1 MSNFL
6 SQWNSFLN
14 EELLIES
21 RYTDALAF
29 AQNLKKA
36 SRTGRVA
43 DVYQKMSEE
52 DIEAIQNGLRRGIEY
67 LRETDPSGDDQYL
80 MWGARYLRSSA
91 ARLLQRFSERW
102 GTSPEDWA
110 NWANTGKTGAAMV
123 AERVVSQALGL
134 SNNLRDYHLLKSKNL
149 IKKDI
154 QDFDPTDYE
163 AFHRWKS
170 DVNKGM
176 QDLADREEIG
186 KLKAKAKESSDTIIE
201 EPDGNYKVVRPYSK
215 EASCHYGFGAKWCI
229 SATRSRNYFNQFTNE
244 GKAFYIVFMRHLP
257 NSDPSK
263 MMALVYGRPIED
275 GEPEE
280 VFNAPNDSVGTDGLK
295 EAVTSN
301 LLAKVVKNLTGN
313 KEEIA
318 KIKKMEDTDKQIQ
331 WFNILSDAAAVVIS
345 GEEEG
350 AEETQ
355 EEILD
360 ILGLRQEGYEP
371 DELEDAFQELIYE
384 EYQNIID
391 ETAYHAEKNPA
402 TSEDSWQEVTDEYSA
417 QMAHSSIYFEDPE
430 GDGANFYF
438 SGGMEI
444 DVSEESLGVEL
455 DPYADS
461 NKVTDQVEHVLDM
474 EFSIRTEDIYFHDDF
489 IHVRF
494 PPDYDEHGL
503 DGYKSFAMRVSE
515 ADAEYDNILPALAKA
530 FASAGLIEG
539 GIDFADVEA
548 DLEARN
554 LQHAEVDESDGEL
567 SIGFPLEYKI
577 NLKSHPVNLFRDRP
591 TRDPSRVESPDFIDW
606 FHQEFFGSKGRMDQS
621 IESMLRRVWR
631 RLAQQAQKQM
641 DLPLD
646 EQMSQEEAAKFF
658 DLNPPQINFGDV
670 GVKWRWEMNNVNLTA
685 TLEVVVPATATED
698 YANAV
703 VAYAKYIDDN
713 YDEISEDIYKQL
725 MHDIEQ
731 QLAQIPSETKEK
743 ATEKLEES
751 RIKEIIKQEVKR
763 YLTEQDGLNVYE
775 TFAIVLTDDDT
786 NITDVLTKMR
796 AIEGVTVI
804 STDETVQDGD
814 DNRHEVRVKYL
825 KGGRSVAHYISLLKR
840 STARIPGVRRF
851 RTMSTKKVN
860 I

>member
-6 SQWNSFLN
+6 SQWSSFLN
-14 EELLIES
+14 EEILIES
-21 RYTDALAF
+21 RYKDALAF

-52 DIEAIQNGLRRGIEY
+52 DIDAIKNGLRRGIEY
-67 LRETDPSGDDQYL
+67 LREADPSGDNKYL

-91 ARLLQRFSERW
+91 TRLLQRFSERW
-102 GTSPEDWA
+102 GSSPEDWA
-110 NWANTGKTGAAMV
+110 NWANTGKSGAAMV

-134 SNNLRDYHLLKSKNL
+134 SNTLRDYHLLKSKNL
-149 IKKDI
+149 VKKDI
-154 QDFDPTDYE
+154 QDYDPADFEGFT
-163 AFHRWKS
+163 RWQS

-176 QDLADREEIG
+176 QDLADREERD
-186 KLKAKAKESSDTIIE
+186 KLKVKAKELSDTIME
-201 EPDGNYKVVRPYSK
+201 DEDYQVVRPYS
-215 EASCHYGFGAKWCI
+215 EQASCYFGYGTKWCI
-229 SATRSRNYFNQFTNE
+229 SATRSRNYFDQYSNE
-244 GKAFYIVFMRHLP
+244 GKAFYFVMLRHLP

-263 MMALVYGRPIED
+263 KMALVYPNDVSYGE
-275 GEPEE
+275 EPEE
-280 VFNAPNDSVGTDGLK
+280 VFDAQDDEVGTTGLYD
-295 EAVTSN
+295 AVTRN
-301 LLAKVVKNLTGN
+301 LLAKVAKGLSGN
-313 KEEIA
+313 KEEVA
-318 KIKKMEDTDKQIQ
+318 KIRRMDPDKQMQ
-331 WFNILSDAAAVVIS
+331 WVNILSDAAAIVIS

-360 ILGLRQEGYEP
+360 ILDLRQKGYEA
-371 DELEDAFQELIYE
+371 DELEDGFQELIQE
-384 EYQNIID
+384 EYQNIIN
-391 ETAYHAEKNPA
+391 ETSSHAADNPA
-402 TSEDSWQEVTDEYSA
+402 GPSAEDWQKITDEYNE
-417 QMAHSSIYFEDPE
+417 QMSHSSIYFDDYGE
-430 GDGANFYF
+430 GANFYF
-438 SGGMEI
+438 SGDMGI

-455 DPYADS
+455 DDDADP
-461 NKVTDQVEHVLDM
+461 TDVMDMVRKVLDM
-474 EFSIRTEDIYFHDDF
+474 EFSIFPEDIDFHDTD
-489 IHVRF
+489 ISIRF
-494 PPDYDEHGL
+494 SPDYDERGL

-515 ADAEYDNILPALAKA
+515 ADDEMDNILPALAKA

-567 SIGFPLEYKI
+567 SIDFPLEYKI
-577 NLKSHPVNLFRDRP
+577 NLKSHPINLFRDRP
-591 TRDPSRVESPDFIDW
+591 TGDPNRVESPGFIDW
-606 FHQEFFGSKGRMDQS
+606 YHQEFFGSKGRMMQS
-621 IESMLRRVWR
+621 IESMLRGIWK

-670 GVKWRWEMNNVNLTA
+670 GVKWLWEMNNVKLTA

-698 YANAV
+698 YAKAV

-713 YDEISEDIYKQL
+713 YDEINDAIYKQL

-763 YLTEQDGLNVYE
+763 YLTEQEGMNVYE
-775 TFAIVLTDDDT
+775 TSAIVLTDDDT

-804 STDETVQDGD
+804 STDESAQDGD
-814 DNRHEVRVKYL
+814 VNRHEVRVKYL
-825 KGGRSVAHYISLLKR
+825 KGGRSVAHYVSLLKR
-840 STARIPGVRRF
+840 STSRIPGVRRF
-851 RTMSTKKVN
+851 RTISTKKVK

>member
-1 MSNFL
+1 MSNFI
-6 SQWNSFLN
+6 SQWNSFLR

-52 DIEAIQNGLRRGIEY
+52 DIDAIQNGLRRGIEY
-67 LRETDPSGDDQYL
+67 LREADPSGDNKYL

-91 ARLLQRFSERW
+91 TRLLQRFSERW
-102 GTSPEDWA
+102 GSSPEDWA
-110 NWANTGKTGAAMV
+110 NWANTGKSGAAMV

-134 SNNLRDYHLLKSKNL
+134 SNTLRDYHLLKSKNL
-149 IKKDI
+149 VKKDI
-154 QDFDPTDYE
+154 QDYDPADFEGFT
-163 AFHRWKS
+163 RWQS

-176 QDLADREEIG
+176 QDLADREERE
-186 KLKAKAKESSDTIIE
+186 KLKFKAKELSDTIME
-201 EPDGNYKVVRPYSK
+201 DEDYQVVRPYS
-215 EASCHYGFGAKWCI
+215 EQASCYFGYGTKWCI
-229 SATRSRNYFNQFTNE
+229 SATRSRNYFDEYSND
-244 GKAFYIVFMRHLP
+244 GKAFYFVMLRHLP
-257 NSDPSK
+257 NSDPFK
-263 MMALVYGRPIED
+263 KMALVYGRPRKDGKPED

-280 VFNAPNDSVGTDGLK
+280 VFDAQDDEVGTTGLYD
-295 EAVTSN
+295 AVTRN
-301 LLAKVVKNLTGN
+301 LLAKVAKGLSGN
-313 KEEIA
+313 KEEVA
-318 KIKKMEDTDKQIQ
+318 KIRKMDPDKQMQ
-331 WFNILSDAAAVVIS
+331 WVNILSDAAAVVIS

-360 ILGLRQEGYEP
+360 ILDLRQKGYEA
-371 DELEDAFQELIYE
+371 DELEDGFQELIQE
-384 EYQNIID
+384 EYQNIIN

-402 TSEDSWQEVTDEYSA
+402 TSEDSWKEVTDEYND
-417 QMAHSSIYFEDPE
+417 QMLHSSIYFDDYE

-438 SGGMEI
+438 GGGMEI

-461 NKVTDQVEHVLDM
+461 SKVTDQVEHVLDM
-474 EFSIRTEDIYFHDDF
+474 QFSIRTEDTELHDDI

-515 ADAEYDNILPALAKA
+515 ADDEYDNIIAALAKA

-577 NLKSHPVNLFRDRP
+577 NLKSHPINLFRDRP
-591 TRDPSRVESPDFIDW
+591 TRDPNRVESPGFIDW
-606 FHQEFFGSKGRMDQS
+606 YHQEFFGSKGRMMQS
-621 IESMLRRVWR
+621 IESMLRRIWN
-631 RLAQQAQKQM
+631 RLAKEAQKQM

-646 EQMSQEEAAKFF
+646 EQMSPEEAARFF

-713 YDEISEDIYKQL
+713 YDEISETIYKQL
-725 MHDIEQ
+725 MHDVED

-743 ATEKLEES
+743 ATEKLEE
-751 RIKEIIKQEVKR
+751 
-763 YLTEQDGLNVYE
+763 
-775 TFAIVLTDDDT
+775 
-786 NITDVLTKMR
+786 
-796 AIEGVTVI
+796 
-804 STDETVQDGD
+804 
-814 DNRHEVRVKYL
+814 
-825 KGGRSVAHYISLLKR
+825 
-840 STARIPGVRRF
+840 
-851 RTMSTKKVN
+851 
-860 I
+860 